1 METTATSTD
10 SFLEEFI
17 PRFMKVWQRM
27 QSWDVLGT
35 VFLVILSVIM
45 MRMVLVRGKIRR
57 HLRRKRKL
65 LDEARVRL
73 RERVEADPPN
83 PELSQASAIEIQDQ
97 LQRNDIT
104 PLQALRVYQKR
115 LLDVLHCNG
124 VCDIIE
130 EAEDV
135 AKSISPNLTSPIRG
149 MPVSIKEN
157 ISIAGYD
164 CCIGLISRALN
175 PQQKDSPLVKVL
187 RNVGAVPF
195 VTTTMSP
202 TGLCLDAS
210 TDIFGKQRNPYDSKR
225 LVGGSSSGEALLISK
240 GASPLGFGTDIAGSI
255 RFPAALCGICAIKPT
270 SFRLSTTGVISV
282 SRKGCIAL
290 RPVFG
295 PMSRHVSLLADS
307 LRALLTTSMFDL
319 DPRIPPIMFREEI
332 FAGKAPLTIGF
343 YDNIGG
349 DIAAKTVPS
358 VVNALSE
365 AKEILKGRGHKL
377 VEFHL
382 PNPDTV
388 VRLAM
393 TSLLADGGK
402 NIRYVAQ
409 HEMANARFRKTRFLL
424 GIPAV
429 IRRMFG
435 RMVQSFFSKSLG
447 CSILASTGYQSSEEV
462 FTALMEVSDYQKE
475 FAEAWADAKIDVLLC
490 PALPFPAPLESTPD
504 IMIVSAI
511 TFSSIYNLVD
521 YPAGIVPVRKVSE
534 SDVEAAMRCV
544 AMYKKS
550 SDFVNARHAEL
561 QSGTQGLPLVVQVVG
576 KPLNEESVLRVMRE
590 IEEGVKR
597 I

>member
-1 METTATSTD
+1 
-10 SFLEEFI
+10 
-17 PRFMKVWQRM
+17 M
-27 QSWDVLGT
+27 QSWDVMET
-35 VFLVILSVIM
+35 ILIVLLSAILMHEIV
-45 MRMVLVRGKIRR
+45 MRSKMRR
-57 HLRRKRKL
+57 RLSKKRKL
-65 LDEARVRL
+65 LDEARTRFCQ
-73 RERVEADPPN
+73 RIEADPPN

-97 LQRNDIT
+97 LQRNEIT

-175 PQQKDSPLVKVL
+175 PEQKDSVLVKVL

-202 TGLCLDAS
+202 AGLCLDGS
-210 TDIFGKQRNPYDSKR
+210 TDIFGKQQNPHDPKR

-255 RFPAALCGICAIKPT
+255 RFPAALCGICTIKPT
-270 SFRLSTTGVISV
+270 SFRLSTAGLIPVYF
-282 SRKGCIAL
+282 KGCIAL
-290 RPVFG
+290 HPVFG
-295 PMSRHVSLLADS
+295 PMSKHVSLLADS

-332 FAGKAPLTIGF
+332 FAGKTPLTIGF

-349 DIAAKTVPS
+349 DIAAKAVPS

-365 AKEILKGRGHKL
+365 AKEILRGRGHKL

-402 NIRYVAQ
+402 LVCSLSQ
-409 HEMANARFRKTRFLL
+409 HEITNARFRNARFLL

-447 CSILASTGYQSSEEV
+447 CSILASTGYQSSEAV

-504 IMIVSAI
+504 AMILSAI

-590 IEEGVKR
+590 IEEGVKEV
-597 I
+597 